1 MAGEVVVVSRGGAG
15 AAEEGVAS
23 DEGPM
28 VLLTRAE
35 AEAAVA
41 RRDERER
48 EQREKRERF
57 FRQSET
63 T

>member
-1 MAGEVVVVSRGGAG
+1 M
-15 AAEEGVAS
+15 
-23 DEGPM
+23 
-28 VLLTRAE
+28 AE